1 MKIAWSLRSFH
12 AIFTPIRYA
21 ARAAQVKRMLYPPY
35 GVGERWPIE
44 RGEAK
49 PIIRLAAEKKKP
61 HIKISSL
68 KLVLLQKQLISN
80 NDYSKFREV

>member
-21 ARAAQVKRMLYPPY
+21 ERAAQVKHMLYPPF

-49 PIIRLAAEKKKP
+49 PIIRLTAEKEETAHKD
-61 HIKISSL
+61 
-68 KLVLLQKQLISN
+68 LITETRIASETI
-80 NDYSKFREV
+80 DFQ

>member
-21 ARAAQVKRMLYPPY
+21 ARAAQVKHMLYPPF

-49 PIIRLAAEKKKP
+49 PIIRLAAEKKKL
-61 HIKISSL
+61 HMMFIITETRIASETMNS
-68 KLVLLQKQLISN
+68 Q
-80 NDYSKFREV
+80 